1 MKFKFK
7 GHIGKSAFFPLPSFV
22 LRLFV
27 YIDCWNFYGNKH
39 NYYYIII
46 TSEGNA
52 DLSRQ
57 VPETSTWCNLPGQNK
72 NNRSA

>member
-7 GHIGKSAFFPLPSFV
+7 GHIGKSAFFPLPPFV

-39 NYYYIII
+39 NYYYYIII
-46 TSEGNA
+46 NSLGKGYMGIKVSLAGIEGYIIM
-52 DLSRQ
+52 L
-57 VPETSTWCNLPGQNK
+57 T
-72 NNRSA
+72 

>member
-7 GHIGKSAFFPLPSFV
+7 GHIGKSAFFPLPPFV

-39 NYYYIII
+39 NYYINYYIILYI
-46 TSEGNA
+46 
-52 DLSRQ
+52 
-57 VPETSTWCNLPGQNK
+57 
-72 NNRSA
+72 

>member
-7 GHIGKSAFFPLPSFV
+7 GHIGKSAFFPLPPFV

-39 NYYYIII
+39 NYYYYYYYYYRH
-46 TSEGNA
+46 NCFFHKR
-52 DLSRQ
+52 LQ
-57 VPETSTWCNLPGQNK
+57 
-72 NNRSA
+72 

>member
-7 GHIGKSAFFPLPSFV
+7 GHIGKSAFFPLPPFV

-39 NYYYIII
+39 NYYYYINHLV
-46 TSEGNA
+46 TLRGNSQGYFSERPLRDQHGSN
-52 DLSRQ
+52 
-57 VPETSTWCNLPGQNK
+57 PGGVHE
-72 NNRSA
+72 